1 MVTGPVKGVGVADL
15 HGVIGDVELA
25 HVCLLNY
32 GILDRNAL
40 HSVAGQ
46 ERHQGL
52 GDLVDQP
59 GAGRVEDIL
68 LGDEVRQALHQV
80 VGAEQDLD
88 SFVLRAELDVRSGF
102 MSGKTSTATTNTL
115 RFRCRLTVS
124 LTVRGPCHGSAG
136 ASRTR

>member
-15 HGVIGDVELA
+15 RGVIGDVELA
-25 HVCLLNY
+25 HVRLLNY
-32 GILDRNAL
+32 GILDRNAQ

-68 LGDEVRQALHQV
+68 LGDEVRQV

-88 SFVLRAELDVRSGF
+88 PFVLRAELDVRSGF
-102 MSGKTSTATTNTL
+102 MSGKTNTTTTNTL
-115 RFRCRLTVS
+115 RFRCHLTVS
-124 LTVRGPCHGSAG
+124 LTVRGPCHGFAG